1 MSENKL
7 PGANS
12 LSLRMRK
19 FIPLSF
25 FTLLGPGLVATAAG
39 NDAGGIATY
48 AVAGASF
55 GLKFLWL
62 IIPITIA
69 LYIVQ
74 EMSARLGAATGK
86 GFSDL
91 IRENFDLRTTV
102 FMMVLLFVA
111 NAAVVVSNFAG
122 MAAAFELFGISK
134 YISIPI
140 ITSVIW
146 WLIVKGTYNKVEK
159 VFIAMS
165 GILLSYV
172 IAAFFAKPDWSAVT
186 RSIFVP
192 SFSTQPTYLALLV
205 AFVGTTIAPY
215 MQMYAQSAVVERG
228 ITMKDYRTEKIDT
241 FVGVFFS
248 NVVALFI
255 IIATAFTLFPRGISI
270 ESAADAALALSPLA
284 GKFAEVLFGLGL
296 LGASLLASSVISL
309 TTAFSVCNAFGWESG
324 VNRSLEEAPIFYALF
339 TILIVMSATITL
351 TPSISLIKLLLNLQV
366 LNGILLPFELIFMM
380 KLINKHELMGKHTNG
395 KIYNLF
401 AWATTIGVGVAALL
415 YIVSTALAYFNRE

>member
-91 IRENFDLRTTV
+91 VRENFDLRATI
-102 FMMVLLFVA
+102 FMMALLFVA
-111 NAAVVVSNFAG
+111 NASVVVSNFIG
-122 MAAAFELFGISK
+122 MAAALELFGITK

-140 ITSVIW
+140 LTIIIW
-146 WLIVKGTYNKVEK
+146 WMIVKGTYAKVEK
-159 VFIAMS
+159 IFILMSGVFI
-165 GILLSYV
+165 SYIISSFLARPNWPEV
-172 IAAFFAKPDWSAVT
+172 MHDFVT
-186 RSIFVP
+186 PSISFEP
-192 SFSTQPTYLALLV
+192 SFIALLI

-228 ITMKDYRTEKIDT
+228 ITMSDLKFEKIDT
-241 FVGVFFS
+241 FLGIFFS
-248 NVVALFI
+248 NAVSFFI
-255 IIATAFTLFPRGISI
+255 IVATAYTLFTNNIHI
-270 ESAADAALALSPLA
+270 DTAADAALALAPVA
-284 GKFAEVLFGLGL
+284 GHFAQFLFGIGL
-296 LGASLLASSVISL
+296 FGASVLAASVISL
-309 TTAFSVCNAFGWESG
+309 TTSFALCNAFGWESG
-324 VNRSLEEAPIFYALF
+324 
-339 TILIVMSATITL
+339 
-351 TPSISLIKLLLNLQV
+351 
-366 LNGILLPFELIFMM
+366 
-380 KLINKHELMGKHTNG
+380 IN
-395 KIYNLF
+395 
-401 AWATTIGVGVAALL
+401 
-415 YIVSTALAYFNRE
+415 